1 MSPFS
6 LRRCLH
12 YKDVHAGSVKCKE
25 ALWQTNSKRLLEIYN
40 KADFIPLFG
49 RSIRIAVRCCF
60 GEHTFG
66 VILKSFPAKE
76 SIGALSFFARAL
88 DKFASWCQRRSG

>member
-1 MSPFS
+1 MA
-6 LRRCLH
+6 
-12 YKDVHAGSVKCKE
+12 DE
-25 ALWQTNSKRLLEIYN
+25 LEKIVRN
-40 KADFIPLFG
+40 LQQSRFHSSFFG

>member
-1 MSPFS
+1 VSPFS

-40 KADFIPLFG
+40 KADFIPLFLEE
-49 RSIRIAVRCCF
+49 AF
-60 GEHTFG
+60 ELLFG
-66 VILKSFPAKE
+66 VALVSILLE
-76 SIGALSFFARAL
+76 
-88 DKFASWCQRRSG
+88 